1 MVILVSKTEAGD
13 IPLFMVSGDTL
24 FPGSCGRV
32 DLPESN
38 HIDMWESLKKLKVSY
53 NDDLLVFPGHGYSK
67 PNTTIGEEKRIGLL
81 GITKS
86 QWMSGNLK

>member
-1 MVILVSKTEAGD
+1 MAELICQSQT
-13 IPLFMVSGDTL
+13 TL
-24 FPGSCGRV
+24 ICGN
-32 DLPESN
+32 LE
-38 HIDMWESLKKLKVSY
+38 KAKLSY

-86 QWMSGNLK
+86 QWMSAVKKEGG